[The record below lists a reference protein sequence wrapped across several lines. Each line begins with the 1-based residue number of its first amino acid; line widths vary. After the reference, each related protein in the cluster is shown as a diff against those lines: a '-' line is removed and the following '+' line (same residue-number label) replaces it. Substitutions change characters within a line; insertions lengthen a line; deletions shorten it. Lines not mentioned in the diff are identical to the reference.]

1 MRAPRALA
9 LVAVAGSLSAM
20 LLVLV
25 APGAGATGGLR
36 FGDFPSRTLAG
47 SKASVSVT
55 GARQGDRCSLAVT
68 YAGGASQHSPK
79 SLVTATRAVVW
90 SWQVPDK
97 AKSGA
102 ARVTVACNSAGRIAR
117 SFAVVAKVLP
127 PKIVVVKRGF
137 SSRNRYGRT
146 SVSFGVLLAN
156 RSKTSDAIDVSVLVN
171 FVSANGALVGSAS
184 QTVDS
189 IPAGTEYA
197 LGKSVTSVDG
207 PVTVSRLEVVIQ
219 VGSTQPAVRVA
230 RPGVLNGSIAPGTID
245 PQWVGSVRGE
255 LTIRARKLIL
265 TRAGIS
271 VIVMNAS
278 GEVVGGGYGSA
289 SGPLPPRAREF
300 VRLTSGLDAIPV
312 TDAASVQFSVDPTYA
327 SG

>member
-1 MRAPRALA
+1 LA
-9 LVAVAGSLSAM
+9 FVAVAGSLSVM

-25 APGAGATGGLR
+25 SHGAGAASGLR
-36 FGDFPSRTLAG
+36 FSNFPSRALAG
-47 SKASVSVT
+47 TKASVSVT
-55 GARQGDRCSLAVT
+55 GATKGDRCSLAVT

-79 SLVTATRAVVW
+79 SLVTAARAVVW

-102 ARVTVACNSAGRIAR
+102 ARVTVACNTAGRIAR
-117 SFAVVAKVLP
+117 SFAVVGKVLP
-127 PKIVVVKRGF
+127 PKIDVVKQGF

-156 RSKTSDAIDVSVLVN
+156 RSKSSDAIDVSVLVN

-219 VGSTQPAVRVA
+219 VGSTQPTVRLPQPVVA
-230 RPGVLNGSIAPGTID
+230 NGSIAPGTSD
-245 PQWVGSVRGE
+245 PKWVGSVRGE
-255 LTIRARKLIL
+255 LTNKAGKLIL
-265 TRAGIS
+265 TRAGVS
-271 VIVMNAS
+271 VVVMNAS
-278 GEVVGGGYGSA
+278 GEVVGGGYGTV
-289 SGPLPPRAREF
+289 SGVLPPGAREF